1 MKKFAALAV
10 LLPLLALAA
19 GPSVFAGGFKGT
31 ENLAFD
37 GKGGLYVSDAHH
49 LWKVESGKPTELF
62 ALGKDDGTSL
72 GGVAIGPGGKVYFSI
87 GRRIM
92 TYDPAAGKVEEF
104 VTGFKFANG
113 ICFDDAGDLF
123 VADTNGATL
132 YVVPAGGKELKKL
145 KAGAGMVNGIE
156 WSRDLNSLYYTV
168 MLPGEV
174 KTMTLGPGLTNA
186 GERSIKKFPGA
197 VLDDLTLDAAGN
209 VYVCQYGGG
218 KVVKLGTDG
227 KEEAVL
233 SGLDGPSSAE
243 FGPGENRLYVT
254 IKGKTLAFNG
264 TTVIAL
270 DQTAAGMRQPF
281 LP

>member
-1 MKKFAALAV
+1 MKKYFVLTM
-10 LLPLLALAA
+10 LLPLLAAAA
-19 GPSVFAGGFKGT
+19 GPAVFAGGFKGT

-37 GKGGLYVSDAHH
+37 GKGALYVSDAHR
-49 LWKVESGKPTELF
+49 LWRVEGGKPTELF

-72 GGVAIGPGGKVYFSI
+72 GGVAVGPGGKIYFSI

-123 VADTNGATL
+123 VADTNGTTL
-132 YVVPAGGKELKKL
+132 YVVPAGSHELKKL
-145 KAGAGMVNGIE
+145 KAGAGTVNGIV
-156 WSRDLNSLYYTV
+156 WSRDLNALYYTV

-174 KTMTLGPGLTNA
+174 RLLTLGPGLSDA
-186 GERSIKKFPGA
+186 GERSIKKFTGA
-197 VLDDLTLDAAGN
+197 VLDDMTLDAAGN

-218 KVVKLGTDG
+218 RVVKLTADG
-227 KEEAVL
+227 KEETVL
-233 SGLDGPSSAE
+233 SGLDGPSSVE
-243 FGPGENRLYVT
+243 FGPGESKLYVT
-254 IKGKTLAFNG
+254 IKGKTLSFNG
-264 TTVIAL
+264 TTVIAADL
-270 DQTAAGMRQPF
+270 GATAYRQPF